1 MIKSRKKALAAQN
14 YDLFATVGSAGIDQ
28 AGFAVGQVPG
38 LSDRRAKP
46 PVSSGSLPSE
56 AELYRLFH
64 QFNLTY
70 FQGRLPE
77 VTIVYSNRM
86 RSAGSYQPDGKLIKV
101 GRKYHEI
108 FPEDIHDTLK
118 HEMIHILNLRHD
130 AAFRAEALRIGATVR
145 AQSHPSLRRLPKYL
159 YVCPN
164 CRAEYPR
171 QKRLRMASCGTCSP
185 GGKYNRNYKL
195 KLLKK

>member
-1 MIKSRKKALAAQN
+1 M
-14 YDLFATVGSAGIDQ
+14 
-28 AGFAVGQVPG
+28 
-38 LSDRRAKP
+38 
-46 PVSSGSLPSE
+46 SSGQLPSE
-56 AELYRLFH
+56 PELYRLFH
-64 QFNLTY
+64 QYNLTY

-77 VTIVYSNRM
+77 VTIEYSNRM
-86 RSAGSYQPDGKLIKV
+86 RSAGSYQPDDKLIKI
-101 GRKYHEI
+101 GRRYHEI
-108 FPEDIHDTLK
+108 FPEDIPDTLK

-130 AAFRAEALRIGATVR
+130 AAFRAEALRIGATVKAR
-145 AQSHPSLRRLPKYL
+145 SHPSLRRSPKHI

-185 GGKYNRNYKL
+185 DGKYNRKYKL